1 MKLSLLPVKKK
12 QQKLLLK
19 QQKLLLKQKQKLLL
33 KAQKLLLKA
42 TEAPTE
48 STEAP
53 TESTEAPTESTEA
66 PTESTEAPTEST
78 EAPSE
83 STEAPTESTEAP
95 TESTEAPTESTE
107 APTESTEA
115 PTESTEAPTEST
127 EAPTESTEAPTEST
141 EAPTESTE
149 APTESTEAPSETGD
163 NTDDTLDTDVEP
175 TADSTEA
182 TSETLPPEIGDYQ
195 ATWEIG
201 NRAVHAG
208 TPVSIPITVTAEDM
222 DALLLNSYKFELA
235 FDFKDTG
242 IVYSDFT
249 AGTAYP
255 SITPQ
260 LNLDD
265 TKGGN
270 IAGTLTDA
278 AEEQAAN
285 NSTVIW
291 LNFNVP
297 EGVAPDVY
305 PITFVGDVEAA
316 KASMQLV
323 DVIEENGYIEVL
335 PDDVVPT
342 VVEYQYNIEGKS
354 KFYFSHDNRPFDL
367 ENDLLR
373 LGTMRRREIYSDNTA
388 ENPHISDWT
397 IANEF
402 ENVEFKLADE
412 TLSNPKAVYDNKFA
426 SRTEY
431 S

>member
-1 MKLSLLPVKKK
+1 
-12 QQKLLLK
+12 
-19 QQKLLLKQKQKLLL
+19 
-33 KAQKLLLKA
+33 
-42 TEAPTE
+42 
-48 STEAP
+48 
-53 TESTEAPTESTEA
+53 
-66 PTESTEAPTEST
+66 
-78 EAPSE
+78 
-83 STEAPTESTEAP
+83 
-95 TESTEAPTESTE
+95 
-107 APTESTEA
+107 
-115 PTESTEAPTEST
+115 
-127 EAPTESTEAPTEST
+127 
-141 EAPTESTE
+141 
-149 APTESTEAPSETGD
+149 
-163 NTDDTLDTDVEP
+163 
-175 TADSTEA
+175 
-182 TSETLPPEIGDYQ
+182 
-195 ATWEIG
+195 
-201 NRAVHAG
+201 
-208 TPVSIPITVTAEDM
+208 M

-242 IVYSDFT
+242 IVYTGFT

-291 LNFNVP
+291 LNFYVP

-305 PITFVGDVEAA
+305 PITFVGDVEAV

-323 DVIEENGYIEVL
+323 DIIEENGYIEVL
-335 PDDVVPT
+335 ADDVIPT

-354 KFYFSHDNRPFDL
+354 KFYFAHDNRPFDL

-426 SRTEY
+426 SELNILEPKKLLHRAFFKDTLDFTIVDANLPEGAETKFVTVTTGTDGTETVEEAKAVTGTVYIGVKGDTNLSGFVQADDGAAVLVYAANFGAGNEAKIYEEDAQVIADLSLTELEVKTMEDFVYFLADVNGESEDHGATDNATGTTSTYDADGKLVEVGSPLNAKDAAAIFVY
-431 S
+431 SANQGAGNDPNWYDTLVSPLPKYTKAIGEFNGMTGKE